1 MSGGFQF
8 ESLFV
13 LISNACCGKQKKQKQ
28 KNRYAQRI
36 FFLYEGVMKW
46 MFYVPPVAI
55 LLVKIKKNF
64 SNNMYKN
71 MLLENHHTW
80 NPSREKKYTKKENKF
95 MYFLHSFFFI

>member
-1 MSGGFQF
+1 MHAVANRKS
-8 ESLFV
+8 
-13 LISNACCGKQKKQKQ
+13 KTKK
-28 KNRYAQRI
+28 NLYAQRN
-36 FFLYEGVMKW
+36 FFYEGVIKW

-80 NPSREKKYTKKENKF
+80 NPSREKKIYKKREKKKTNLCTFYT
-95 MYFLHSFFFI
+95 LFFFI